1 MMAGGVRIAL
11 SRDVLIA
18 AQQAVRNDADDASA
32 VTIAAARW
40 QPGAPIR
47 VTLRGSAER
56 SAAHDD
62 RGGASATACA
72 AAYSDVGGP
81 PTQSLDADRKAAA
94 DFVETAARCAS
105 ESEATAAG
113 VASTLRDLEGALQG
127 LEALV
132 GDARARFAREAID
145 GHRKDP
151 DASLDVGTSPAKP
164 LSSLRNSGC
173 QTDAATGPSEDD
185 ALEALAEGFAARC
198 IARAAGSVLA
208 SHGTVAPPPTSPPST
223 SHAQTQTQTHA
234 ACVARGAQT
243 EALCPPAPTEG
254 IREERQSLAAERAWL
269 MRVLAARIRF
279 LDSECAPPRVH

>member
-1 MMAGGVRIAL
+1 MAGGVRIAL
-11 SRDVLIA
+11 SRDVLLA
-18 AQQAVRNDADDASA
+18 AQHFVRNDADDASA

-56 SAAHDD
+56 SVAHDD

-132 GDARARFAREAID
+132 GDARALLRGDHREFHLERLGALRGLRGRRAPAGAKVASPTRFRM
-145 GHRKDP
+145 
-151 DASLDVGTSPAKP
+151 
-164 LSSLRNSGC
+164 C
-173 QTDAATGPSEDD
+173 
-185 ALEALAEGFAARC
+185 AERSRHPTY
-198 IARAAGSVLA
+198 RAW
-208 SHGTVAPPPTSPPST
+208 
-223 SHAQTQTQTHA
+223 
-234 ACVARGAQT
+234 
-243 EALCPPAPTEG
+243 PPAQK
-254 IREERQSLAAERAWL
+254 RHVSSAKRALRWRAGVWEAGR
-269 MRVLAARIRF
+269 RV
-279 LDSECAPPRVH
+279 PPRRAL